1 MTESPTTAQRKYLK
15 VLLLGESCC
24 DEYHYGV
31 VNRVAAEAPV
41 PILDFQD
48 VEKRSGMAANVRSNL
63 VALGATVDFVTN
75 HPSQLIKRR
84 FVDTRSNQMLMREDI
99 ETTITPGM
107 VDLSL
112 GYDALVISDYN
123 KGLIDSAYIK
133 TVCENFNGPIFVDSK
148 RTDLS
153 PFEKSFI
160 KVNEFEEKAL
170 TKLPSNHQL
179 ITTLGKRGARW
190 DNTTI
195 SAPPVDVFDVTG
207 AGDVFLASLVWFYM
221 ETLDLFISIHLAV
234 YLASRSVQHMGIYTL
249 RPKDIQAAREFQKT
263 LSQKSG

>member
-1 MTESPTTAQRKYLK
+1 MSEFPTTAQRKYLK
-15 VLLLGESCC
+15 LLLLGESCC

-31 VNRVAAEAPV
+31 VNRIAAEAPV
-41 PILDFQD
+41 PILDYQD

-63 VALGATVDFVTN
+63 IALGATVDFVTN
-75 HPSQLIKRR
+75 HPSQLVKRR

-99 ETTITPGM
+99 ESHIPPAE
-107 VDLSL
+107 VDLSP

-123 KGLIDSAYIK
+123 KGLIDSQYIQ

-148 RTDLS
+148 RSDLS

-160 KVNEFEEKAL
+160 KVNEWEEKAL
-170 TKLPSNHQL
+170 VKLPKNHQL
-179 ITTLGKRGARW
+179 VTTLGKRGAKW
-190 DNTTI
+190 NNTLFQ
-195 SAPPVDVFDVTG
+195 APHVDVFDVTG

-221 ETLDLFISIHLAV
+221 ETSDLPLSIHTAV

-249 RPKDIQAAREFQKT
+249 SARDIEAAKEFQKT
-263 LSQKSG
+263 L

>member
-31 VNRVAAEAPV
+31 VNRIAAEAPV
-41 PILDFQD
+41 PILDFQE

-75 HPSQLIKRR
+75 HPSQLTKRR

-99 ETTITPGM
+99 ETTITP
-107 VDLSL
+107 VVADLSI

-133 TVCENFNGPIFVDSK
+133 TVCANFNGPIFVDSK
-148 RTDLS
+148 RSDLS

-170 TKLPSNHQL
+170 TKLPKNHQL

-190 DNTTI
+190 NNTTI

-221 ETLDLFISIHLAV
+221 ETLDLYTSIHLAV

-249 RPKDIQAAREFQKT
+249 KPKDIQAAREFQKK
-263 LSQKSG
+263 L